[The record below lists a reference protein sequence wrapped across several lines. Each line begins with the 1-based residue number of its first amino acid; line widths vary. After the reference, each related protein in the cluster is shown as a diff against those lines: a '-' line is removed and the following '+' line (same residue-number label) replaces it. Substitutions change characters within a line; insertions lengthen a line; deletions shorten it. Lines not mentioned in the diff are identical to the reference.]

1 MIVELNKRDIIHLL
15 RGTEPSY
22 DLIGLVE
29 DMELGRYTG
38 GFVDR
43 FDWNCQSSKCWDK
56 YSEEDLF
63 KLYKELKTI
72 EL

>member
-15 RGTEPSY
+15 RGTSPSY
-22 DLIGLVE
+22 EAMGLIE
-29 DMELGRYTG
+29 EMELGRYTG
-38 GFVDR
+38 GCVGR
-43 FDWNCQSSKCWDK
+43 FDWNWQSCKCWDK